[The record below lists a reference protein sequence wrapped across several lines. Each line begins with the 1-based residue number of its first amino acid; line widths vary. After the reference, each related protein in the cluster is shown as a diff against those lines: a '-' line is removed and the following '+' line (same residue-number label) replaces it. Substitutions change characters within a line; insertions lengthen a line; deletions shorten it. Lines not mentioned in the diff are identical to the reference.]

1 MTELASTLP
10 KQVAKNPL
18 NTAFFSRDNQQI
30 IQNALRYQVYRQ
42 SNRQYLI
49 GPQSTTQI
57 VIVMRSIYLQHG
69 KNAPTGIKEQVQQLN
84 DLVVE
89 TLVPK
94 IISNVRQYLTYTKNL
109 DQAPQFMDHPKN
121 VSNAGDKTL
130 VHNLF

>member
-10 KQVAKNPL
+10 KQVAKNTL
-18 NTAFFSRDNQQI
+18 NTVFFSKANQQI
-30 IQNALRYQVYRQ
+30 IQNAIRYQVYRM

-49 GPQSTTQI
+49 GPQSNTQI
-57 VIVMRSIYLQHG
+57 IIVMRSIYLQHG
-69 KNAPTGIKEQVQQLN
+69 KNAPTGIKDQIQELN
-84 DLVVE
+84 NLVVD
-89 TLVPK
+89 TLVPTLM
-94 IISNVRQYLTYTKNL
+94 SNVSQYLTYTKNL